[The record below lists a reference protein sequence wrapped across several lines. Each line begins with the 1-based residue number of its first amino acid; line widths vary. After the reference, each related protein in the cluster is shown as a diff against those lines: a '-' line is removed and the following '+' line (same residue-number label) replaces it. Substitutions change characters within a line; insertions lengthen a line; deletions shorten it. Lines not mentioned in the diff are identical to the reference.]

1 MSKNG
6 VAYTDDV
13 SMFTQDIQNIQNGSN
28 YFDLFLGE
36 LHLLETMISTNFN
49 IRNTDNTIILATVDF
64 YNHNTETTRPVHG
77 IHCNLQSQFSFKV
90 TEDQFLFKY
99 LNKGTFHIQIWGSEG
114 NKRVL
119 LGKAVVDLK
128 PLILK
133 SRKNM
138 APVVSS
144 SIPVYMNQKV
154 MGSINFVMRI
164 RLPIF
169 EQLQRVNE
177 IDQIVNSEDA
187 PLRKLIIQV
196 E

>member
-1 MSKNG
+1 
-6 VAYTDDV
+6 
-13 SMFTQDIQNIQNGSN
+13 
-28 YFDLFLGE
+28 
-36 LHLLETMISTNFN
+36 
-49 IRNTDNTIILATVDF
+49 
-64 YNHNTETTRPVHG
+64 
-77 IHCNLQSQFSFKV
+77 
-90 TEDQFLFKY
+90 
-99 LNKGTFHIQIWGSEG
+99 
-114 NKRVL
+114 
-119 LGKAVVDLK
+119 VVDLK
-128 PLILK
+128 PIILK